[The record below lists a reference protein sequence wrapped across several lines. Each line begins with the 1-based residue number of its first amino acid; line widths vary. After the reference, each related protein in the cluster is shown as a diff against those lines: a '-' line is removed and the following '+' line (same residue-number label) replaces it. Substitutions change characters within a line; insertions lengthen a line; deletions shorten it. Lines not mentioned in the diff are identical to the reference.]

1 MDRRSLEPHTPVLY
15 QQVLSALDPQPGCRI
30 IDGTIGAGGHAE
42 GVLERS
48 APSGQLLGLDRDPVA
63 LPLALQRLERF
74 GSRLQLRQGSFRDLS
89 AHAAAVGWQA
99 VDGVLLDLGLS
110 SMQLA
115 DPRRGFSFQAEGR
128 LDMRFDPGEELDAA
142 ELVNRL
148 PESEL
153 ASVIARY
160 GEDPQA
166 RRIARAIVAVRPLQT
181 TTQLAQVVARAV
193 RSRGGRTHPATRTFQ
208 ALRIAVNE
216 ELTALEEVL
225 PQAVELLKPGGR
237 LVVIAFHS
245 LEDRLVKRFCREASL
260 STEAGPARLRLIT
273 RKPVRAEPEEV
284 ERNPRARSARLRA
297 AEKVGL
303 A

>member
-1 MDRRSLEPHTPVLY
+1 MFEPHTPVLY
-15 QQVLSALDPQPGCRI
+15 QQVLSALDPQPGCRV
-30 IDGTIGAGGHAE
+30 IDGTVGAGGHAE
-42 GVLERS
+42 GILERS
-48 APSGQLLGLDRDPVA
+48 APSGQLLGLDRDSVA

-74 GSRLQLRQGSFRDLS
+74 GSRLQLRHGSFRDLS

-115 DPRRGFSFQAEGR
+115 DPLRGFSFQAEGR
-128 LDMRFDPGEELDAA
+128 LDMRFDPGEELEAA

-148 PESEL
+148 PEPEL
-153 ASVIARY
+153 ADLIARY
-160 GEDPQA
+160 GEDPRA
-166 RRIARAIVAVRPLQT
+166 RRIASAIVRARPLQT
-181 TTQLAQVVARAV
+181 TTQLAEVVARAV
-193 RSRGGRTHPATRTFQ
+193 RSRGRRTHPATRTFQ

-216 ELTALEEVL
+216 ELTALEEAL

-260 STEAGPARLRLIT
+260 STEERPARLRRIT

-297 AEKVGL
+297 AEKIGP

>member
-1 MDRRSLEPHTPVLY
+1 VDRLSSEPHTPVLY
-15 QQVLSALDPQPGCRI
+15 QQVLSALDPQPGCLI

-42 GVLERS
+42 GILERS

-74 GSRLQLRQGSFRDLS
+74 GARLQLRQGSFRDLS
-89 AHAAAVGWQA
+89 AHAAALGWQA
-99 VDGVLLDLGLS
+99 VDGILLDLGLS

-115 DPRRGFSFQAEGR
+115 DPRRGFSFQSEGR
-128 LDMRFDPGEELDAA
+128 LDMRFDPGQELEAA

-148 PESEL
+148 PEPEL
-153 ASVIARY
+153 ASLIARY
-160 GEDPQA
+160 GEDPRA
-166 RRIARAIVAVRPLQT
+166 RRIARAIVAARPLRT
-181 TTQLAQVVARAV
+181 TTELAELVARAV
-193 RSRGGRTHPATRTFQ
+193 RSRGSRTHPATRTFQ

-216 ELTALEEVL
+216 ELTALEQAL

-260 STEAGPARLRLIT
+260 STEERPARLRRIT
-273 RKPVRAEPEEV
+273 RKPVRAELEEL

-297 AEKVGL
+297 AEKIGL

>member
-1 MDRRSLEPHTPVLY
+1 M
-15 QQVLSALDPQPGCRI
+15 
-30 IDGTIGAGGHAE
+30 IDGTVGAGGHAE
-42 GVLERS
+42 GILERS
-48 APSGQLLGLDRDPVA
+48 APSGQLLGLDRDSVA

-74 GSRLQLRQGSFRDLS
+74 GSRLQLRHGSFRDLS

-115 DPRRGFSFQAEGR
+115 DPLRGFSFQAEGR
-128 LDMRFDPGEELDAA
+128 LDMRFDPGEELEAA

-148 PESEL
+148 PEPEL
-153 ASVIARY
+153 ADLIARY
-160 GEDPQA
+160 GEDPRA
-166 RRIARAIVAVRPLQT
+166 RRIASAIVRARPLQT
-181 TTQLAQVVARAV
+181 TTQLAEVVARAV
-193 RSRGGRTHPATRTFQ
+193 RSRGRRTHPATRTFQ

-216 ELTALEEVL
+216 ELTALEEAL

-260 STEAGPARLRLIT
+260 STEERPARLRRIT

-297 AEKVGL
+297 AEKIGP

>member
-1 MDRRSLEPHTPVLY
+1 M
-15 QQVLSALDPQPGCRI
+15 
-30 IDGTIGAGGHAE
+30 IDGTVGAGGHAE
-42 GVLERS
+42 GILERS
-48 APSGQLLGLDRDPVA
+48 APSGQLLGLDRDSVA

-74 GSRLQLRQGSFRDLS
+74 GSRLQLRHGSFRDLS

-128 LDMRFDPGEELDAA
+128 LDMRFDPGEELEAA

-148 PESEL
+148 PEPEL
-153 ASVIARY
+153 ADLIARY
-160 GEDPQA
+160 GEDPRA
-166 RRIARAIVAVRPLQT
+166 RRIASAIVRARPLQT
-181 TTQLAQVVARAV
+181 TTQLAEVVARAV
-193 RSRGGRTHPATRTFQ
+193 RSRGRRTHPATRTFQ

-216 ELTALEEVL
+216 ELTALEEAL

-260 STEAGPARLRLIT
+260 STEERPARLRRIT

-297 AEKVGL
+297 AEKIGP